1 MIENCHKI
9 SFKHFDD
16 ERGSLSAI
24 ESRKDIP
31 FDIKRI
37 YYITSVPSD
46 IVRGFHSH
54 RELEQV
60 LLCLNGS
67 VKIRTKTPY
76 EEEVILLD
84 NPAEGLYIGHMVWRE
99 MFDFSEGAVLLVLAS
114 EYYTENDYIRSYED
128 YEKEATVYFKK

>member
-46 IVRGFHSH
+46 ILRGFHSH

-67 VKIRTKTPY
+67 VKIRIKTPY

-84 NPAEGLYIGHMVWRE
+84 NPAEGLHIGHMVWRE